1 MFVDITITI
10 YILKDFN
17 TFTVVAFDSLKFVLV
32 RLHSY
37 IVSGQSTAWLI
48 CLLLC

>member
-17 TFTVVAFDSLKFVLV
+17 TFTVVAFDSFN
-32 RLHSY
+32 
-37 IVSGQSTAWLI
+37 I
-48 CLLLC
+48 CTGKIA